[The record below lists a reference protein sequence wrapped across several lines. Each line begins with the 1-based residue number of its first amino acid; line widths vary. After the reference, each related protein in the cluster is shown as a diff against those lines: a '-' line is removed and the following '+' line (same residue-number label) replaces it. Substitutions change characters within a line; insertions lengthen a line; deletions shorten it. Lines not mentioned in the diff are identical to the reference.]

1 MDGVSVLE
9 EDRGVIAGPVQQVL
23 RMRRANA
30 LVAQFAE
37 PAPGGADGGP
47 RVLRG
52 RQEVVVAT
60 ARLLDSATREVR
72 QYDAPLP
79 GGHPDPGQGLRA
91 RPSRGIRHRVV
102 TGSAV
107 DPATGGA
114 ATRPAHRW
122 GVEQRSLPRL
132 PFRML
137 IADAHTALVGRGPEE
152 SVLVGPSMLLDVL
165 VDGFESTWGL
175 ATPVDRP
182 ALQPV
187 TAQPAVTEED
197 RQLLAVMAAGA
208 TDQAISRQLH
218 ISVRTVQRRVRAL
231 MDRLEA
237 GTRFQA
243 GMNAAKRGWI

>member
-1 MDGVSVLE
+1 
-9 EDRGVIAGPVQQVL
+9 
-23 RMRRANA
+23 MRRANA

-37 PAPGGADGGP
+37 QPLGGDDGT
-47 RVLRG
+47 RHLRG
-52 RQEVVVAT
+52 RQEVAAAT
-60 ARLLDSATREVR
+60 VRLLESATREVR
-72 QYDAPLP
+72 QYDVPVPVSRIEA
-79 GGHPDPGQGLRA
+79 GDALRA
-91 RPSRGIRHRVV
+91 RPSRGIRHRIV
-102 TGSAV
+102 TDDS
-107 DPATGGA
+107 
-114 ATRPAHRW
+114 ATRPVHRW
-122 GVEQRSLPRL
+122 GVEQRSLPRV

-137 IADAHTALVGRGPEE
+137 IADSHAALVGRGPDEA
-152 SVLVGPSMLLDVL
+152 LLIGPSLLLDVL

-182 ALQPV
+182 SLQPA
-187 TAQPAVTEED
+187 AQPSVSEED
-197 RQLLAVMAAGA
+197 RQLLVVMAAGA

>member
-1 MDGVSVLE
+1 
-9 EDRGVIAGPVQQVL
+9 
-23 RMRRANA
+23 MRRANA

-37 PAPGGADGGP
+37 QPLGGDDST
-47 RVLRG
+47 RSVRG
-52 RQEVVVAT
+52 RHEVAAAT
-60 ARLLDSATREVR
+60 VRLLDSATREVR
-72 QYDAPLP
+72 QYDVPVAVSRIEA
-79 GGHPDPGQGLRA
+79 GEGLRA
-91 RPSRGIRHRVV
+91 RPSRGIRHRIV
-102 TGSAV
+102 TDDS
-107 DPATGGA
+107 
-114 ATRPAHRW
+114 ATRPVHRW
-122 GVEQRSLPRL
+122 GVEQRSLPQV

-137 IADAHTALVGRGPEE
+137 IADSHAALIGRGPDEA
-152 SVLVGPSMLLDVL
+152 LLIGPSLLLDVL

-182 ALQPV
+182 SLQPA
-187 TAQPAVTEED
+187 AQPTVCEED
-197 RQLLAVMAAGA
+197 RQLLVVMAAGA

>member
-1 MDGVSVLE
+1 
-9 EDRGVIAGPVQQVL
+9 
-23 RMRRANA
+23 MRRANA

-37 PAPGGADGGP
+37 QPPGGDDGTRP
-47 RVLRG
+47 LRG
-52 RQEVVVAT
+52 RQEVAAAT

-72 QYDAPLP
+72 QYDVPIP
-79 GGHPDPGQGLRA
+79 VGRPETGEGLRA
-91 RPSRGIRHRVV
+91 RPSRGIRHRIV
-102 TGSAV
+102 TDDS
-107 DPATGGA
+107 
-114 ATRPAHRW
+114 ATRPVHRW
-122 GVEQRSLPRL
+122 GVEQRSLPRV

-137 IADAHTALVGRGPEE
+137 IADSHAALVGRGPDEA
-152 SVLVGPSMLLDVL
+152 LLIGPSLLLDVL

-182 ALQPV
+182 SLQPA
-187 TAQPAVTEED
+187 AQPAVSEED
-197 RQLLAVMAAGA
+197 RRLLVVMAAGA

>member
-1 MDGVSVLE
+1 
-9 EDRGVIAGPVQQVL
+9 
-23 RMRRANA
+23 MRRANA

-37 PAPGGADGGP
+37 PAPGAEDGGA

-52 RQEVVVAT
+52 RQEITAAT

-72 QYDAPLP
+72 QYDVPAPA
-79 GGHPDPGQGLRA
+79 GRPDPGDGLRA
-91 RPSRGIRHRVV
+91 RPSRGIRHRIV
-102 TGSAV
+102 TDASAS
-107 DPATGGA
+107 
-114 ATRPAHRW
+114 RPVHRW
-122 GVEQRSLPRL
+122 GVEQRSLPQV

-137 IADAHTALVGRGPEE
+137 IADSHAALVGRGPEE
-152 SVLVGPSMLLDVL
+152 SLLIGPSLLLDVL

-182 ALQPV
+182 ALAP
-187 TAQPAVTEED
+187 AGRPAVTEED
-197 RQLLAVMAAGA
+197 RRLLAVMAAGA

-231 MDRLEA
+231 MDRLDA

>member
-1 MDGVSVLE
+1 MSVLE
-9 EDRGVIAGPVQQVL
+9 DDRGTLSGPVQQVL

-30 LVAQFAE
+30 AVAQFAE
-37 PAPGGADGGP
+37 HSLGGDECGA

-52 RQEVVVAT
+52 RQDISAAA
-60 ARLLDSATREVR
+60 ARLLDTATREVR
-72 QYDAPLP
+72 QYDVP
-79 GGHPDPGQGLRA
+79 GSGGRPDIGESVRV

-102 TGSAV
+102 V
-107 DPATGGA
+107 DDS
-114 ATRPAHRW
+114 ATRPIHRW
-122 GVEQRSLPRL
+122 GVEQRSLTRV

-137 IADAHTALVGRGPEE
+137 IADSEAALVARGPDE
-152 SVLVGPSMLLDVL
+152 SLLIGPSLLLDVL
-165 VDGFESTWGL
+165 VDGFESIWNL

-182 ALQPV
+182 AHQAV
-187 TAQPAVTEED
+187 AQPAVTDED
-197 RQLLAVMAAGA
+197 RRLLAVMAAGA

-231 MDRLEA
+231 MDRLDA

>member
-1 MDGVSVLE
+1 VLE
-9 EDRGVIAGPVQQVL
+9 DDRGTLSGPVQQVL

-30 LVAQFAE
+30 VVAQFAE
-37 PAPGGADGGP
+37 PGSVGDECGG

-52 RQEVVVAT
+52 RQDIA
-60 ARLLDSATREVR
+60 AAASRLLDTATREVR
-72 QYDAPLP
+72 QYDVPGPL
-79 GGHPDPGQGLRA
+79 GRPDVGEGARV

-102 TGSAV
+102 V
-107 DPATGGA
+107 DDS

-122 GVEQRSLPRL
+122 GVEQRSLPRV

-137 IADAHTALVGRGPEE
+137 IADSQAALVGRGAEE
-152 SVLVGPSMLLDVL
+152 SLLVGPSLLLDVL
-165 VDGFESTWGL
+165 VDGFESVWNL
-175 ATPVDRP
+175 ASPVDRP
-182 ALQPV
+182 AHQSL
-187 TAQPAVTEED
+187 AQPAVTDED
-197 RQLLAVMAAGA
+197 RRLLAVMAAGA

-231 MDRLEA
+231 MDRLDA

>member
-1 MDGVSVLE
+1 MFRDVSVLE
-9 EDRGVIAGPVQQVL
+9 DGRGTLSGPVQQVL

-30 LVAQFAE
+30 VVAQFAE
-37 PAPGGADGGP
+37 QNLGGDECGA

-52 RQEVVVAT
+52 RQDVTAAA
-60 ARLLDSATREVR
+60 ARLLDTATREVR
-72 QYDAPLP
+72 QCDVPGP
-79 GGHPDPGQGLRA
+79 GGRPDVGESVRV

-102 TGSAV
+102 V
-107 DPATGGA
+107 DDS
-114 ATRPAHRW
+114 ATRPTHRW
-122 GVEQRSLPRL
+122 GVEQRSLPRV

-137 IADAHTALVGRGPEE
+137 IADSDAALVGRGPEE
-152 SVLVGPSMLLDVL
+152 SLLIGPSLLLDVL
-165 VDGFESTWGL
+165 VEGFESIWNL

-182 ALQPV
+182 THQAP
-187 TAQPAVTEED
+187 ARSAVTDED
-197 RQLLAVMAAGA
+197 RRLLAVMAAGA

-243 GMNAAKRGWI
+243 GMSAARRGWI

>member
-1 MDGVSVLE
+1 VLE
-9 EDRGVIAGPVQQVL
+9 DGRGTLSGPVQQVL

-30 LVAQFAE
+30 VVAQFAE
-37 PAPGGADGGP
+37 PGFGDECGG

-52 RQEVVVAT
+52 RQDIAAAA
-60 ARLLDSATREVR
+60 ARLLDTATREVR
-72 QYDAPLP
+72 QYDVP
-79 GGHPDPGQGLRA
+79 GPVGRPDIGEGARV

-102 TGSAV
+102 V
-107 DPATGGA
+107 DDS
-114 ATRPAHRW
+114 ATRPTHRW
-122 GVEQRSLPRL
+122 GVEQRSLPRV

-137 IADAHTALVGRGPEE
+137 IADSEAALVGRGPEE
-152 SVLVGPSMLLDVL
+152 SLLVGPSLLLDVL
-165 VDGFESTWGL
+165 VDGFESVWNL

-182 ALQPV
+182 AHHAL
-187 TAQPAVTEED
+187 AQPAVTDED
-197 RQLLAVMAAGA
+197 RRLLAVMAAGA

-231 MDRLEA
+231 MDRLDA